1 MLSLSVGGCSMNITD
16 NEGVIYTRVSSDK
29 QVREGHG
36 LDSQLFSCRRLAKE
50 KSIKVIGVF
59 EDPGISGK
67 LLYRPGLDKLTQFLM
82 ARKKPTW
89 LIIDDLDRL
98 SRLEPYDYFHLKR
111 ELISHGAK
119 LISVNDDLETES
131 PESELLENLKI
142 SFSSY
147 LRKKNQQRV
156 NAKMRARLR
165 SGHWVFHPP
174 PGYLLENKILIPDP
188 HNTPL
193 IQKIFNDFASD
204 AYPSIQL
211 LRESSA
217 FKGLLNPKTKKP
229 YLQRPETLR
238 NILTNKLYIGKI
250 EFKKWEITDIE
261 GNHDAILSSY
271 IFEET
276 QEKLKGKKKKKHRHI
291 SLNEFPLKGDIVCG
305 KCKSTLVASFST
317 GRSSKY
323 PYYRCKSSSSI
334 CQTTP
339 KNLPREIVHDQF
351 LKLLDKAAIKKEVLR
366 LADKVLE
373 DTFKEKSEHLMG
385 IQKNNSERI
394 ADLEKRKGQQ
404 IKKILSISNDYVL
417 KTLDNE
423 ITSIDNE
430 IRHLKKELE
439 RDTSLDD
446 FKLAT
451 NVFFSNPKKYWL
463 NGTASEKK
471 VLFDFIFDETI
482 EITDGKVGTAPYSL
496 PYRLLSKPVVE
507 KESMVELGGIEPP
520 TSTLPVLRSPS

>member
-1 MLSLSVGGCSMNITD
+1 MNTTM
-16 NEGVIYTRVSSDK
+16 NEGVIYTRVSSNK
-29 QVREGHG
+29 QVREGHS
-36 LDSQLFSCRRLAKE
+36 LESQLLYCEKLAKE
-50 KSIKVIGVF
+50 RSIKIIGVF

-67 LLYRPGLDKLTQFLM
+67 LLYRPGLDKLTQFLIS
-82 ARKKPTW
+82 RNKPTY

-111 ELISHGAK
+111 DLVSHGAK

-156 NAKMRARLR
+156 NSKMRARLR
-165 SGHWVFHPP
+165 SGYWVFHPP
-174 PGYLLENKILIPDP
+174 AGYLLENKILLPDP

-193 IQKIFNDFASD
+193 IQRIFNDFSSD
-204 AYPSIQL
+204 IYPSIQSL
-211 LRESSA
+211 KESSA
-217 FKGLLNPKTKKP
+217 FKGLLNPKTNKP

-238 NILTNKLYIGKI
+238 KILTNKMYIGKI
-250 EFKKWEITDIE
+250 EFLKWDIKDIE
-261 GNHDAILSSY
+261 GHHDAIVSSE

-276 QEKLKGKKKKKHRHI
+276 QEKLRGNKKKKHRHI
-291 SLNEFPLKGDIVCG
+291 SLDEFPLKGDLVCG

-317 GRSSKY
+317 SRSSKKY
-323 PYYRCKSSSSI
+323 PYYRCKSNSSN

-339 KNLPREIVHDQF
+339 KSLSREVVHDQF
-351 LKLLDKAAIKKEVLR
+351 LKLLSKATIRNEALL

-373 DTFKEKSEHLMG
+373 DTFHEKSKHLIG

-394 ADLEKRKGQQ
+394 TDLEKRKGQQ
-404 IKKILSISNDYVL
+404 IKKILSISNEHVL
-417 KTLDNE
+417 KSLDDE

-430 IRHLKKELE
+430 IRHLRKEIE

-451 NVFFSNPKKYWL
+451 NVFFRSPKDYWL
-463 NGTASEKK
+463 KGSTIEKK
-471 VLFDFIFDETI
+471 VLFDFVFDKPI
-482 EITDGKVGTAPYSL
+482 EIKDGKVGTAHYSL
-496 PYRLLSKPVVE
+496 PYRLLSQPVIQ
-507 KESMVELGGIEPP
+507 KEGMVELGGIEPP
-520 TSTLPVLRSPS
+520 TSCMPCKRSYRATS